1 MIIAVV
7 AGLLIPAV
15 QYARESARA
24 NSCRNKLVQLSK
36 GMLISES
43 LVGKFSAGGWAGEMV
58 FGDSGRNNE
67 PEQQGGWAFQLLP
80 YIERLPLWES
90 MESVQALRK

>member
-1 MIIAVV
+1 MTRSPLANQRGFTLLELLVVIMIIAVV

-24 NSCRNKLVQLSK
+24 NSCRNKLLQLSK

-43 LVGKFSAGGWAGEMV
+43 LVGKFPAGGWAGEW

-67 PEQQGGWAFQLLP
+67 PP
-80 YIERLPLWES
+80 
-90 MESVQALRK
+90 